1 MNSCPVRGDGEGQP
15 EHFQGLKRG
24 ELVEKKVEKMK
35 NLGEFIFFLVNAAS
49 PWVFF
54 PAGGGGFMSEVQAQI
69 APGGFSPKIWAA
81 QSPAGL
87 PVEGTA
93 PKKNQPQ
100 MAPGGAAAPGASLT
114 LPKVRKFLQ
123 PIN

>member
-35 NLGEFIFFLVNAAS
+35 NLGEFIFFFSKCSLAVS
-49 PWVFF
+49 FF

-69 APGGFSPKIWAA
+69 APGGFSPKI
-81 QSPAGL
+81 
-87 PVEGTA
+87 
-93 PKKNQPQ
+93 
-100 MAPGGAAAPGASLT
+100 
-114 LPKVRKFLQ
+114 
-123 PIN
+123 